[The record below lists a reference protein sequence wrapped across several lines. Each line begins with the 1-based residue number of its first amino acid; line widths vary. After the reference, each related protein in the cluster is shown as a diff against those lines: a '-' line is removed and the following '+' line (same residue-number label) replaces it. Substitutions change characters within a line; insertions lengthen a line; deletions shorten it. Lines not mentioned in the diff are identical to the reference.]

1 LQIEWGADEAILD
14 QPLDRL
20 RPRVRPRPVTTFE
33 APAPVPEVNPAFH
46 APTAPRRAVTPIT
59 PEPIPAG
66 SAATLDELR
75 AAISAFTG
83 CPLRDSAAHTI
94 LPEGD
99 ATARLIVVGEA
110 PSADDDRAGR
120 VFAGPLGEF
129 LDRTLAT
136 IELTREDLLLTPL
149 LPWRPPGDR
158 PPSPGELSLCLPFLW
173 RLLALATS
181 PYAFILGPVATRALA
196 GAKRVKRGTWTEL
209 PVEKRSD
216 SIKILA
222 SANLSQVKRT
232 PAMKREFWSDLRK
245 IYQALNESITEN

>member
-1 LQIEWGADEAILD
+1 MAGTPGL
-14 QPLDRL
+14 
-20 RPRVRPRPVTTFE
+20 VPV
-33 APAPVPEVNPAFH
+33 VNPAIH
-46 APTAPRRAVTPIT
+46 APTAERRTATPAT
-59 PEPIPAG
+59 PAQIPAA

-75 AAISAFTG
+75 SAITAFTG
-83 CPLRDSAAHTI
+83 CPIRDSAAHTI

-99 ATARLIVVGEA
+99 ATARLVVVGEA

-120 VFAGPLGEF
+120 VFAGPRGEF

-181 PYAFILGPVATRALA
+181 PYALILGPVATRALV

-209 PVEKRSD
+209 PIERHSTSV
-216 SIKILA
+216 KILA
-222 SANLSQVKRT
+222 SANLSQIKRT
-232 PAMKREFWSDLRK
+232 PTMKREFWSDLRK
-245 IYQALNESITEN
+245 IYQTLKG